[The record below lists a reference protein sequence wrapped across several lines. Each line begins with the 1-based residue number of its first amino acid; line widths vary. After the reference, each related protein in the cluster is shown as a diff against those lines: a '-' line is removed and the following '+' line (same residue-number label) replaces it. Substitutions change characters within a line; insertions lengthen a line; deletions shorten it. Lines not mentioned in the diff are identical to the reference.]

1 MNWLSDNVNQLAL
14 LGAAAILI
22 LTIGVSAKYFKQI
35 KEGKSEGVLKEENW
49 DGIGEYKNNSP
60 IGWSLAFIGT
70 IIWGVWYWFVGYPLN
85 AYSQIG
91 EYNEEVAAHT
101 KMFEKKWANPT
112 KEDLLGMGEG
122 VYLVQCSPCHG
133 IDATGIEG
141 KAQDLTK
148 RLLKKSVIAVIKE
161 GSAALGDKKMDGV
174 GKFGYQM
181 GEMPPG
187 LVSGAEAEA
196 VAEYVSNGFKGNDKG
211 AEVFANACA
220 SCHGPDGKGMNGMAP
235 NLREYDDTI
244 ISHVL
249 EHGKQGTIG
258 TMPSFK
264 GRLTAVQ
271 QKAVATYIRS
281 LSEK

>member
-22 LTIGVSAKYFKQI
+22 LTIGVAAKYFKQI

-70 IIWGVWYWFVGYPLN
+70 ILWGVWYWLVGYPLD

-91 EYNEEVAAHT
+91 EYNEEVKKHQER
-101 KMFEKKWANPT
+101 FESKWANPS
-112 KEDLLGMGEG
+112 KDDLLGMGES

-141 KAQDLTK
+141 KAQDLT
-148 RLLKKSVIAVIKE
+148 RRFINADQVLYVIEK
-161 GSAALGDKKMDGV
+161 GSAGLGNPDGQL
-174 GKFGYQM
+174 GYPLGM
-181 GEMPPG
+181 MPPG
-187 LVSGAEAEA
+187 LLSGEDARA
-196 VAEYVSNGFKGNDKG
+196 VAEYVANGFSGNDKG
-211 AEVFANACA
+211 AELYQTACA
-220 SCHGPDGKGMNGMAP
+220 SCHGPDGTGMNGMAP
-235 NLREYDDTI
+235 NLKEYDDI
-244 ISHVL
+244 IITKVL
-249 EHGKQGTIG
+249 EHGKKGMIG
-258 TMPSFK
+258 TMPSFH
-264 GRLTAVQ
+264 GMLTPVQ

-281 LSEK
+281 LSEGV

>member
-1 MNWLSDNVNQLAL
+1 MNWLSDNVNQLSL

-22 LTIGVSAKYFKQI
+22 LTIGVSWKYIQQMKEAKTGG
-35 KEGKSEGVLKEENW
+35 ELKEENW

-60 IGWSLAFIGT
+60 IGWSLSFVGT
-70 IIWGVWYWFVGYPLN
+70 IIWGVWYWFSGYPLN

-101 KMFEKKWANPT
+101 ARFESKWANPT

-148 RLLKKSVIAVIKE
+148 RLLKKSVLAVIEK
-161 GSAALGDKKMDGV
+161 GSAALGDKAMDGV
-174 GKFGYQM
+174 GRFGYQM

-187 LVSGAEAEA
+187 LVSGADAEA
-196 VAEYVSNGFKGNDKG
+196 VAEYVANGLSGNGKG

-220 SCHGPDGKGMNGMAP
+220 SCHGTDGKGMGGMAP
-235 NLREYDDTI
+235 NLKEYDDTI
-244 ISHVL
+244 IKSVL
-249 EHGKQGTIG
+249 EHGKESVIG
-258 TMPSFK
+258 KMPSFK
-264 GRLTAVQ
+264 GMLTAVQ

-281 LSEK
+281 LSE

>member
-22 LTIGVSAKYFKQI
+22 LTIGVAAKYFKQI

-60 IGWSLAFIGT
+60 IGWSLAFMGT
-70 IIWGVWYWFVGYPLN
+70 IIWGAWYWLVGYPLN

-91 EYNEEVAAHT
+91 EYNEEVAAYNA
-101 KMFEKKWANPT
+101 KFESKWANPS

-141 KAQDLTK
+141 KAQDLTR
-148 RLLKKSVIAVIKE
+148 RLLKKEVLDVIAR
-161 GSAALGDKKMDGV
+161 GSAALGNANGQ
-174 GKFGYQM
+174 FGYPLGM
-181 GEMPPG
+181 MPGG
-187 LVSGAEAEA
+187 LVNGADAEA
-196 VAEYVSNGFKGNDKG
+196 VAEYVANGFKGNDKG
-211 AEVFANACA
+211 AEVFQNACA
-220 SCHGPDGKGMNGMAP
+220 SCHGPDGRGMNGMAP

-244 ISHVL
+244 IQHVL
-249 EHGKQGTIG
+249 EHGKRGIIG
-258 TMPSFK
+258 HMPSFK
-264 GRLTAVQ
+264 GRLTPVQ

-281 LSEK
+281 LSEGA

>member
-14 LGAAAILI
+14 LGAAVILI
-22 LTIGVSAKYFKQI
+22 LTIGVATKYFKAI
-35 KEGKSEGVLKEENW
+35 KEGKSEGELKKENW

-60 IGWSLAFIGT
+60 IGWSLAFVGT

-91 EYNEEVAAHT
+91 EYNKEVANHAA
-101 KMFEKKWANPT
+101 KFESKWKNPT
-112 KEDLLGMGEG
+112 KDDLLGMGEG
-122 VYLVQCSPCHG
+122 IYLVQCSSCHG

-148 RLLKKSVIAVIKE
+148 RVLKKTVLAVIKN
-161 GSAALGDKKMDGV
+161 GSAALGDKVMDGV
-174 GKFGYQM
+174 GRFGYQM

-187 LVSGAEAEA
+187 LVSGADAEA
-196 VAEYVSNGFKGNDKG
+196 VAEYVSNGFKGNEKG
-211 AEVFANACA
+211 AQVFATVCA
-220 SCHGPDGKGMNGMAP
+220 SCHGADGRGMNGMAP
-235 NLREYDDTI
+235 NLREYDDKI
-244 ISHVL
+244 IHAVL
-249 EHGKQGTIG
+249 EHGKEGVIG
-258 TMPSFK
+258 KMPSFK

-281 LSEK
+281 LSE

>member
-22 LTIGVSAKYFKQI
+22 LTIGVAAKYFKQI

-70 IIWGVWYWFVGYPLN
+70 IIWGVWYWLVGYPLN

-91 EYNEEVAAHT
+91 EYNEEVAAYNA
-101 KMFEKKWANPT
+101 KFESKWANPT

-122 VYLVQCSPCHG
+122 VFLVQCSPCHG
-133 IDATGIEG
+133 IDGTGIEG

-148 RLLKKSVIAVIKE
+148 RLLKKEVLDVINR
-161 GSAALGDKKMDGV
+161 GSAALGNPNGQ
-174 GKFGYQM
+174 FGYQLGM
-181 GEMPPG
+181 MPPG
-187 LVSGAEAEA
+187 LLSGADAEA
-196 VAEYVSNGFKGNDKG
+196 VAEYVANGFKGNDKG
-211 AEVFANACA
+211 AELYQSTCA
-220 SCHGPDGKGMNGMAP
+220 SCHGPDGTGMNGMAP
-235 NLREYDDTI
+235 NLKEYDDTI
-244 ISHVL
+244 ITKVL
-249 EHGKQGTIG
+249 EHGKKGIIG

-264 GRLTAVQ
+264 GRLTPVQ
-271 QKAVATYIRS
+271 EKAVATYIRS
-281 LSEK
+281 LSEGA